1 MKSLSPRRLWLT
13 MRYMGS
19 ISWRADASVAV
30 IAYLISIVIL
40 FLTAYGDDD
49 PAGAI
54 EALTLPYAFA
64 LSIFVSVR
72 FTRMLIPGKGSSGQ
86 LQPMQL
92 LLLPASN
99 AEKVI
104 SSLIM
109 NVGAPV
115 LSFSVAFHLAV
126 LTMFP
131 TNILPI
137 LTRGSL
143 TDYLF
148 AQMSNGVADAD
159 AALATGISAF
169 FIIGHVLC
177 YSTYALGGML
187 FSRSRWLLTFLAI
200 FLCLLG
206 LPRAIVWLND
216 AIDFDEYQINFT
228 AAVWW
233 ADSIGAALSALFIW
247 LTYRLFKRRQVVK
260 GAFLNV

>member
-1 MKSLSPRRLWLT
+1 MKSLSPHRLWLT

-19 ISWRADASVAV
+19 ISWRTDLSVAV
-30 IAYLISIVIL
+30 ITYLISVVIF

-49 PAGAI
+49 PAGTVEVI
-54 EALTLPYAFA
+54 TLPYAFA
-64 LSIFVSVR
+64 LSIFVSVC
-72 FTRMLIPGKGSSGQ
+72 FTRMLIPSKGSSGQ

-109 NVGAPV
+109 NVCAPV

-126 LTMFP
+126 LTM
-131 TNILPI
+131 LPSNFLPV
-137 LTRGSL
+137 LTHSGL
-143 TDYLF
+143 TDYWFVQL
-148 AQMSNGVADAD
+148 SNGVADTD
-159 AALATGISAF
+159 AALAMGISAL

-177 YSTYALGGML
+177 CSSYALGGML
-187 FSRSRWLLTFLAI
+187 FSRSRWLLTFRAM
-200 FLCLLG
+200 FLCSLG
-206 LPRAIVWLND
+206 LLRSIVWIND

-260 GAFLNV
+260 GAFINV